1 MQIRAK
7 ARRIQLLRAE
17 YVPAQRDDRG
27 NLVRGTGRAT
37 QKIVGTMSII
47 DTEIPEKLAEK
58 LTDEEKAQVAAF
70 LEERAKRL
78 DLFELKEF
86 TRKLPAMAA
95 SLGEQLGTVEITP
108 EHAVGIFAG
117 MKTLAQA
124 LHKAGFKEKLP
135 PRPKKKAVSSR
146 KPAPRPKGKG
156 KKRR

>member
-1 MQIRAK
+1 MQIRVK

-37 QKIVGTMSII
+37 QKIVGTMSFI
-47 DTEIPEKLAEK
+47 DTEIPEELAEK
-58 LTDEEKAQVAAF
+58 LTAEEKTQVAAF

-117 MKTLAQA
+117 MKALAQA

-135 PRPKKKAVSSR
+135 PKKKA
-146 KPAPRPKGKG
+146 APSKKSTPHTKG
-156 KKRR
+156 KKRKRR